1 MGNCKDCIIRYIKI
15 DFRNKIYVIIKTTLN
30 ERGVM
35 PMREILLI
43 FISSLILPLLK
54 DFLIEVWKDK
64 RNKDKNKKQD

>member
-1 MGNCKDCIIRYIKI
+1 
-15 DFRNKIYVIIKTTLN
+15 
-30 ERGVM
+30 
-35 PMREILLI
+35 MREILLI